1 MWDQKYDTEQY
12 VYGTEPNEF
21 LAEHV
26 RLLPKGKILSLAEG
40 EGRNAV
46 FLAKLG
52 YSVTAVDSSR
62 VGLDKARKLAEE
74 NRVDIEF
81 IHNDLAHFDLG
92 KEQWDGIV
100 SIFCHVPPTLRKTL
114 HGKIING
121 LKHQGVLILEAY
133 TPDQLKHG
141 TGGPPVVDL
150 MMEADA
156 LEQELNG
163 LRFEHLVEVERNV
176 QEGFGHSGTGAVVQI
191 IGYKN

>member
-1 MWDQKYDTEQY
+1 MWDQKYDTDQY

-26 RLLPKGKILSLAEG
+26 RLLPKGRILSLAEG

-46 FLAKLG
+46 YLARQG
-52 YSVTAVDSSR
+52 YKVTAVDSSR

-81 IHNDLAHFDLG
+81 IHNDLEHFELG
-92 KEQWDGIV
+92 KEKWDGIV
-100 SIFCHVPPTLRKTL
+100 SIFCHVPPKLRKAL

-150 MMEADA
+150 MMDADS